1 MSVRLLAFDTSTEQM
16 ALAVST
22 PQADHLQLAEGG
34 AAASATLLPLL
45 HGLMG
50 QAGLALTQVQAVA
63 FGHGP
68 GAFTGLRTSSAVA
81 QGLGFGLGCP
91 LLPLDSLLIV
101 AEDARWQHAATAAT
115 AATCE
120 VLVLM
125 DARMDEV
132 YAGRYRWVDGRWTTL
147 SAPALYAL
155 PALPGLWTA
164 GRGGGE
170 VGGGVPALVAGSALK
185 ALGPKLG
192 LPTTWPAGGPVLAIA
207 AEQDRP
213 AALLRLAL
221 AAWAAGAGVDPA
233 LALPLYVR
241 DKVAQ
246 TTAEREATKLAKAAQ
261 AAALPRA

>member
-1 MSVRLLAFDTSTEQM
+1 M

-45 HGLMG
+45 HGLMAR
-50 QAGLALTQVQAVA
+50 AGLALPQVQAVA
-63 FGHGP
+63 FGQGP

-101 AEDARWQHAATAAT
+101 AEDARAQQAEAVAA
-115 AATCE
+115 CE

-132 YAGRYRWVDGRWTTL
+132 YAGRYRWAEGRWRTV

-155 PALPGLWTA
+155 PAVAGLWRATE
-164 GRGGGE
+164 G
-170 VGGGVPALVAGSALK
+170 PALVAGSAFQ
-185 ALGPKLG
+185 ALGTKLG
-192 LPTTWPAGGPVLAIA
+192 LPSAWPSGEPVSCITT
-207 AEQDRP
+207 EQDRA
-213 AALLRLAL
+213 AALLRLAQ

-246 TTAEREATKLAKAAQ
+246 TTAEREADKRAKAAAL
-261 AAALPRA
+261 AAVPPSV